1 MAHQVVIELADNS
14 GIQLRGLVPE
24 HKAVAIDLNAK
35 CLITLDALPHHQ
47 VGGKIVHISRTPII
61 EGNEVFYPVSITLEQ
76 GESVA
81 NTLLNQAYI
90 LEGLSATVDIIVAES
105 RNILRIPLHTVTGS
119 LVLPTVTLLDDGS
132 EIPEHPITTGNSDDY
147 WIEIIDGLSEGDQ
160 VIGTYLESSSATEN
174 ENLKV
179 VAN

>member
-1 MAHQVVIELADNS
+1 MSTTSQQNAGKRHQIAA
-14 GIQLRGLVPE
+14 E
-24 HKAVAIDLNAK
+24 HSKTEPHSRRTQQNNTKSRQTTAK
-35 CLITLDALPHHQ
+35 LH
-47 VGGKIVHISRTPII
+47 
-61 EGNEVFYPVSITLEQ
+61 Y
-76 GESVA
+76 
-81 NTLLNQAYI
+81 
-90 LEGLSATVDIIVAES
+90 IIVAES

-160 VIGTYLESSSATEN
+160 IIGTYLESSSATDN

-179 VAN
+179 VANSISQRYE